1 MTILFGFIAGL
12 LTDMFWSFYVSKISE
27 GKAFASANWSIAIH
41 LCSLVATVL
50 LIDKAYMA
58 IIAYLIGGYIGTYFA
73 VRFGSVSNDM
83 SAADSV
89 SLQQETH

>member
-1 MTILFGFIAGL
+1 MLTILLGFLAGIGTDFIWAKYVKCIANHH
-12 LTDMFWSFYVSKISE
+12 
-27 GKAFASANWSIAIH
+27 AFAAANWSIAIH

-73 VRFGSVSNDM
+73 VRLGKIKNDVS
-83 SAADSV
+83 
-89 SLQQETH
+89 